1 MEIKL
6 KQLEH
11 LFFDRVRSDMIAKA
25 IDRSIIKKSLKTL
38 GLHSRVYEWT
48 DAWSLIRNYEPI
60 LIYLIFK
67 SINQAKMIGISNLKG
82 EIDKAT
88 LDKFGNNIKD
98 LLDDI
103 SSNYLIIIYKGENH
117 EDYVRLIFKDLLS
130 GPNSTFNRFIEKAKD
145 Y

>member
-1 MEIKL
+1 MGIFYQINL
-6 KQLEH
+6 L
-11 LFFDRVRSDMIAKA
+11 
-25 IDRSIIKKSLKTL
+25 
-38 GLHSRVYEWT
+38 
-48 DAWSLIRNYEPI
+48 
-60 LIYLIFK
+60 FK
-67 SINQAKMIGISNLKG
+67 SINPDKSIGVSNLKD
-82 EIDKAT
+82 EIDKVT
-88 LDKFGNNIKD
+88 LAKFGNNIKD